1 MNEVALSRCDTAQTL
16 PWQVADW
23 SPSATVRTGH
33 SENGDRFW
41 GGAISVVV
49 HLLVLALLLVTQG
62 DNVQPARPPVVTIEI
77 GQLPQAPATP
87 SVQPQ
92 APSAP
97 PPTIQKPPQPSAP
110 VRKIV
115 AQQPVPNVIR
125 SAASPERGSD
135 TLSAAPPAD
144 AASSEPVP
152 AESKVASAS
161 ASAGSGPAAES
172 VPPGYQIG
180 SQHTPAPGYPWNA
193 RRRGHEG
200 KVVVRLDVDAEG
212 HPGKIDLVE
221 SSGDDELDEAA
232 LETLRNWHLRPATVN
247 GRPVSGRVLVPIQF
261 KLN

>member
-1 MNEVALSRCDTAQTL
+1 MNDVALSRCDTTQTF
-16 PWQVADW
+16 PWQAADW
-23 SPSATVRTGH
+23 SPSATVRTGP
-33 SENGDRFW
+33 SENRDRVW
-41 GGAISVVV
+41 GGALSIVA
-49 HLLVLALLLVTQG
+49 HLLVLALLLVTQS
-62 DNVQPARPPVVTIEI
+62 DKVQPPRPPVVMIEI

-92 APSAP
+92 APSIP
-97 PPTIQKPPQPSAP
+97 SPTIQKPPQPTAP

-115 AQQPVPNVIR
+115 ARQPAPNVIR
-125 SAASPERGSD
+125 SAAPPECSTD
-135 TLSAAPPAD
+135 ALNAAPPAD
-144 AASSEPVP
+144 AASSEPAP
-152 AESKVASAS
+152 AESKAASVS
-161 ASAGSGPAAES
+161 ASAGSGLVAES